1 MARFVPLKIEE
12 DFPRQF
18 HFLKSPHQL
27 PNNFIRFL
35 HSLYRYS
42 IEMIEVINLIIIPKT
57 QFLLYVE
64 FSKLNLEGRRKNKK
78 KKYFHAPISPF
89 IQQLH
94 SLDPPKPHTWVTQLD
109 LWSKKRRPIDQP
121 RRDQNCRLI
130 KEKGE
135 GSGS

>member
-1 MARFVPLKIEE
+1 
-12 DFPRQF
+12 
-18 HFLKSPHQL
+18 
-27 PNNFIRFL
+27 
-35 HSLYRYS
+35 
-42 IEMIEVINLIIIPKT
+42 MIEVINLIIIPKT

-94 SLDPPKPHTWVTQLD
+94 SLDPPKPHTWVIYN
-109 LWSKKRRPIDQP
+109 WISGARRRRPIDQP